1 MAKLN
6 VQDLQNYYQNIGRG
20 NPYALSTD
28 ATYYK
33 NMYDQATAAAQAVEE
48 RSIENAE
55 SAWQRNLANTQAT
68 ALDTI
73 RKNNASAIAT
83 GASKGMQAANELS
96 AVLGLQ
102 DTAVEESTALAQQ
115 RLDLADTYAA
125 EYAKNAVTAQQTVD
139 ANKQAMMQYAS
150 DLYGYDTQIDA
161 QKNTSEAYTLIKY
174 AQELAAS
181 GDPNKITLANTI
193 YNGLEM
199 PYKLSTTDGTTAVSS
214 VPSRVEETAIVAN
227 PDASYKTHTTS
238 TPVIAKGEK
247 VHFQDGSGNQV
258 DYKVHEKASDS
269 VDAVLREQG
278 MVPGQIWQYN
288 GNYYLMGSSGKVIR
302 RITKID

>member
-6 VQDLQNYYQNIGRG
+6 IQDYYKNQMS
-20 NPYALSTD
+20 NPYGLSTD
-28 ATYYK
+28 ASHYK
-33 NMYDQATAAAQAVEE
+33 SMYDQATAAAQAVEE
-48 RSIENAE
+48 RGITHAE
-55 SAWQRNLANTQAT
+55 EAWQRNLANTQAT

-102 DTAVEESTALAQQ
+102 DAAVEESTALAQQ

-125 EYAKNAVTAQQTVD
+125 EYAKNAITAQQTAD
-139 ANKQAMMQYAS
+139 ANKQAMMQHAT

-181 GDPNKITLANTI
+181 GDSDKITLANTI
-193 YNGLEM
+193 YNGLGM
-199 PYKLSTTDGTTAVSS
+199 PYKLSTTNGTTAVAAI
-214 VPSRVEETAIVAN
+214 PSRVEESARA
-227 PDASYKTHTTS
+227 ASVDFDFDTHTTS
-238 TPVIAKGEK
+238 TPVIAKGRE
-247 VHFQDGSGNQV
+247 VHFQNSTGNQV
-258 DYKVHEKASDS
+258 DYKVHEKAPEN

-288 GNYYLMGSSGKVIR
+288 GNYYIMGSSGKVIR